1 MEETSL
7 LDPQGGLGS
16 QTEANLKAA
25 FASESQA
32 NCRVLYFA
40 NKADIEGQSDVAA
53 LSRSWSIE
61 AGFSTCN

>member
-1 MEETSL
+1 MAELKGT
-7 LDPQGGLGS
+7 
-16 QTEANLKAA
+16 QTETNLKAA